1 MSAPT
6 ITARIV
12 AATVAA
18 VATIAVPVTLAVP
31 ADARGGAE
39 VIRTG
44 DCSLRADWKLKVKQ
58 DNGRLEVEAE
68 VDSNRVGQTWRW
80 FIRHNGS
87 ISARGVATTQAPSG
101 SFTVRRRLVDLA
113 GIDTIVF
120 RARNPRT
127 DEVCRGVVR
136 L

>member
-1 MSAPT
+1 MFTPT
-6 ITARIV
+6 RATLA
-12 AATVAA
+12 AATVA
-18 VATIAVPVTLAVP
+18 TLIAPLTLPGP
-31 ADARGGAE
+31 AHARAGNE

-44 DCSLRADWKLKVKQ
+44 SCTLHADWKLKAKS
-58 DNGRLEVEAE
+58 DSGRIEVEGE

-87 ISARGVATTQAPSG
+87 ISAWGVATTQAPSG
-101 SFTVRRRLVDLA
+101 SFTVRRRVVDVA

-127 DEVCRGVVR
+127 GEVCRGVDR